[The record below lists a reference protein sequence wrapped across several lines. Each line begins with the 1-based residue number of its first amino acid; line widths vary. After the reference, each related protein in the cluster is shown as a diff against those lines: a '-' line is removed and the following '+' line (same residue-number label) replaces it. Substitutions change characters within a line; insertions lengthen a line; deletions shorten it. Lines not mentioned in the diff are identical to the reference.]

1 MEQDVLSRAV
11 TDLCLL
17 IFLAEFSTSITSR
30 LRIPQVI
37 GTILTGFL
45 FGPNLI
51 GGILIRGYPLIGF
64 NELVYVFSEIGSMAR
79 EEPEVTPK
87 I

>member
-1 MEQDVLSRAV
+1 MEQDVLFRAV
-11 TDLCLL
+11 TYLCLL

-37 GTILTGFL
+37 GTILTGFV

-51 GGILIRGYPLIGF
+51 GGILIRGYSLIEF
-64 NELVYVFSEIGSMAR
+64 NELVYVFSEIGSIR
-79 EEPEVTPK
+79 LEK
-87 I
+87 NQR